1 MIKKGEEKFN
11 DSFQDVLNSKIPQ
24 LKNWVRDFIFKRE
37 KKCTKITE
45 IEKIKIV

>member
-1 MIKKGEEKFN
+1 MIKKWEEKFN
-11 DSFQDVLNSKIPQ
+11 DSFQDVLNSEIPQ

-45 IEKIKIV
+45 VEDIKNV